1 MPEWVTIFLSLGG
14 SALIGLIVTTV
25 FNYSMKK
32 VREIKELKE
41 AKEEEKRLQALLEVK
56 NAMEEEKKAIR
67 KGLQAL
73 LRNDLYTLYYM
84 CKNKHC
90 ATFTE
95 KINFENMYKQYH
107 LMGHNGVMDNIEAK
121 MMALPDSDD
130 GDDIMSELS
139 GEDLEKYLAIM
150 SIRNRNGTSKDK
162 NTNNEDNNNN
172 NNKHKEE

>member
-1 MPEWVTIFLSLGG
+1 
-14 SALIGLIVTTV
+14 
-25 FNYSMKK
+25 MKK

-56 NAMEEEKKAIR
+56 NAMEEEKKTIR

-73 LRNDLYTLYYM
+73 LRNDLYTLYYI

-107 LMGHNGVMDNIEAK
+107 LMGQNGVMENIEAK

-130 GDDIMSELS
+130 GDDTMSELS

-150 SIRNRNGTSKDK
+150 SIKKKNKDKEKDKDK
-162 NTNNEDNNNN
+162 NSN
-172 NNKHKEE
+172 NNKEEE

>member
-1 MPEWVTIFLSLGG
+1 MPEWLTIFLSLGG
-14 SALIGLIVTTV
+14 SALIGLIVTTI
-25 FNYSMKK
+25 FNSATKK

-41 AKEEEKRLQALLEVK
+41 AKEEEDRLQALSEVK
-56 NAMEEEKKAIR
+56 NAMEEEKKTIR

-73 LRNDLYTLYYM
+73 LRNDLYTLYYR

-107 LMGHNGVMDNIEAK
+107 LMGHNGVMDNIETK

-130 GDDIMSELS
+130 GDDTMSELS

-150 SIRNRNGTSKDK
+150 SIKKRDSNK
-162 NTNNEDNNNN
+162 NNNN
-172 NNKHKEE
+172 NNSNNNSSNNNKEE